1 MSDKAEIAAIVCVER
16 DFGIGKNGNLLVRI
30 PDDMK
35 RFAELTAGSVV
46 IAGRKTMDSV
56 PGSLLKE
63 RTNLVITRQS
73 PENDPFHSIPGRRNS
88 ISMEQAKEY
97 LQNVNHTEQKEN
109 VFIIGGAQIY
119 KELLQYC
126 QRLYVTQIFQ
136 HFDADTYFPNI
147 KLSSDWD
154 IESLSN
160 IRDFKGILY
169 QFIVY
174 KRRNTI

>member
-1 MSDKAEIAAIVCVER
+1 MSDKAGIAAIVCVER
-16 DFGIGKNGNLLVRI
+16 DFGIGKNGNLLVQI

-56 PGSLLKE
+56 PGGLLKG

-73 PENDPFHSIPGRRNS
+73 PKNNPFHPIPGKRNS

-97 LQNVNHTEQKEN
+97 LQNINHAEQKEN
-109 VFIIGGAQIY
+109 VFIMGGAQIY

-147 KLSSDWD
+147 KMSSDWD

>member
-1 MSDKAEIAAIVCVER
+1 MSDKAGIAAIVCVER
-16 DFGIGKNGNLLVRI
+16 DFGIGKNGNLLVQI

-56 PGSLLKE
+56 PGGLLKE

-73 PENDPFHSIPGRRNS
+73 PKNNPFHPIPGKRNS

-97 LQNVNHTEQKEN
+97 LQNINHTEQKEN
-109 VFIIGGAQIY
+109 VFIIGGAQAY